1 MVTFKE
7 YYQGPKEM
15 SSMVTSLT
23 TPGGNGKSIM
33 RTGRKHENLK
43 RQEYNHKCPHVNNLI
58 NGKACQIKLAGQ
70 PLLNTL
76 TLYGIDFKPG
86 ACKGLGNSGVEVKM
100 YEDGEGNVCGMLI
113 KK

>member
-23 TPGGNGKSIM
+23 EPGGNGKSIM

-43 RQEYNHKCPHVNNLI
+43 RQEYNHKCPQVNNLI
-58 NGKACQIKLAGQ
+58 NGNARQIKLVGQ
-70 PLLNTL
+70 PLLNAL
-76 TLYGIDFKPG
+76 AVYGVDFKPDC
-86 ACKGLGNSGVEVKM
+86 CKGLGNSGVEVEM
-100 YEDGEGNVCGMLI
+100 YEDEEGNACGLLI